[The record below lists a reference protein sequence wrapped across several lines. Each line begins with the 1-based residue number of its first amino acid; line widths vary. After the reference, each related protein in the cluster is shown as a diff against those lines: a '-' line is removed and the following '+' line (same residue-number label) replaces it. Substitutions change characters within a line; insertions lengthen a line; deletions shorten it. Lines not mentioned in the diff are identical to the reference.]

1 MEEARQI
8 KAQGGPTDGQ
18 KVVELYIYMTRSSG
32 ALKLKKNI
40 IFFFSFRA
48 PLLLVHLCIIC
59 YRQANTA

>member
-18 KVVELYIYMTRSSG
+18 EVVELYIYMTRSSG

-40 IFFFSFRA
+40 NI
-48 PLLLVHLCIIC
+48 LL
-59 YRQANTA
+59 QF